1 MGLNEQFHQ
10 DPKHFAGLH
19 TLYPYADKVTNAA
32 HMKDLALANGDHFT
46 QVGGENKVAFCDI
59 APASNFKY
67 VRADMGGSYHQDEG
81 LWVMR
86 ISYRRASSSSIP
98 VYYLPWQENHMMRM
112 KLYPSRKHPTKE
124 GPFYWRTTV
133 EPDIFVTAAVQGCSV
148 FVSGE
153 PEQPVVYHINAAS
166 VVGPQGETLAA
177 DNDTDYRAAAQAKAA
192 HMTGLHQAAMAQFPK
207 EGAKLPAGGR
217 AALTNR
223 ARTAAA
229 HLEDYLPDRLPSR
242 EPALVRLAPQG
253 AQRLEVTQ
261 FGTIFGRR
269 KDGTW
274 RFYRQTR
281 NRIDYQEQGQWISR
295 WVNPVCVRF
304 WP

>member
-1 MGLNEQFHQ
+1 MGLNEQFRQ

-19 TLYPYADKVTNAA
+19 TLYPYADDVTNAA

-59 APASNFKY
+59 VPAGA
-67 VRADMGGSYHQDEG
+67 VGGVPGDIMGSYSDDKR
-81 LWVMR
+81 LYVMR
-86 ISYRRASSSSIP
+86 ITYRRASSSSIP
-98 VYYLPWQENHMMRM
+98 VYYLPWQPNHMMRM
-112 KLYPSRKHPTKE
+112 KLNPSRKHPTTE
-124 GPFYWRTTV
+124 RTWYFRSYTV
-133 EPDIFVTAAVQGCSV
+133 EPDIFVTAAVSGCSV

-153 PEQPVVYHINAAS
+153 PEQPVVYHINAAD
-166 VVGPQGETLAA
+166 VNGPQGQTLET
-177 DNDTDYRAAAQAKAA
+177 DNDTDYRAAAQAKVA

-207 EGAKLPAGGR
+207 EGAKNPAGGR
-217 AALTNR
+217 TLSAQ
-223 ARTAAA
+223 ARIGAV
-229 HLEDYLPDRLPSR
+229 HREDYMPEGLPSLL
-242 EPALVRLAPQG
+242 PGLARHRPQR
-253 AQRLEVTQ
+253 ATDFEADQ

-269 KDGTW
+269 KGGTW

-281 NRIDYQEQGQWISR
+281 TRIAFEKQGQWLFR